1 MIPRKEEDGNNKRS
15 EGVDGPSDDSAIRQN
30 GIEDIARD
38 NNGVAVV
45 FGRDHR
51 QPSQSTELV
60 VGIPC
65 LRLVIEESTS
75 HSELKIG
82 RVQDADHVSIVEP
95 FCDTSKKVIGL

>member
-1 MIPRKEEDGNNKRS
+1 MIPWKEEDGNNKQS

-38 NNGVAVV
+38 NNGVTVA

-51 QPSQSTELV
+51 QPSQSIELV
-60 VGIPC
+60 VGVPC

-95 FCDTSKKVIGL
+95 FCDTSKKAIGM

>member
-30 GIEDIARD
+30 GIEDVARD
-38 NNGVAVV
+38 NNGVTVT

-51 QPSQSTELV
+51 QPSQSIELV
-60 VGIPC
+60 VGVPC

-82 RVQDADHVSIVEP
+82 RVQDADHISMVEP
-95 FCDTSKKVIGL
+95 FCNTSKTVIGL

>member
-30 GIEDIARD
+30 GIEDITRD
-38 NNGVAVV
+38 NNGVTVA
-45 FGRDHR
+45 FDRDHR
-51 QPSQSTELV
+51 QPSQSIELV
-60 VGIPC
+60 VGVPC

-75 HSELKIG
+75 HSELKIR

-95 FCDTSKKVIGL
+95 FCDTSKQVIGL

>member
-1 MIPRKEEDGNNKRS
+1 MIPRKEEDGHNKRS
-15 EGVDGPSDDSAIRQN
+15 EGVDGPSDDSTIRQN

-38 NNGVAVV
+38 NNGVTVA

-51 QPSQSTELV
+51 QPSQSNKLV
-60 VGIPC
+60 VGVPC

-82 RVQDADHVSIVEP
+82 RVQDADHVSMVEP
-95 FCDTSKKVIGL
+95 FCDTSKNGISL